1 MNVYISSENNNIF
14 LYQRKYI
21 IKKFL
26 SDDSDSKRVFLFT
39 EDLFSLKKLDS
50 KIKQNNFKT
59 LYIVD
64 KVINSDHFKQYLKKN
79 RIYFNY
85 LFFLKKIFFIIKLVF
100 YFKNFRSL
108 FLNIKLIYIFVD
120 KKDKKLSLT
129 GNKNF
134 IIFFSK
140 PFIHINK
147 NKINTLNNYKF
158 KMQGNCNFYFD
169 SAFPLHPDLVG
180 IRKKLKFNNF
190 NKKFVLEYLN
200 YIERIFNKK
209 KKVIIFLPPRTFESV
224 MKNIQFKNF
233 ILKFNPEKYLFMNG
247 IDSYLSLKKKNNKIF
262 SQKGGQINFFKKKN
276 FNIKTIKL
284 DRKFI
289 RIFDNFKD
297 ENLIKE
303 NKDYINNF
311 ESIFFEVF

>member
-209 KKVIIFLPPRTFESV
+209 KK
-224 MKNIQFKNF
+224 
-233 ILKFNPEKYLFMNG
+233 
-247 IDSYLSLKKKNNKIF
+247 SY
-262 SQKGGQINFFKKKN
+262 NFF
-276 FNIKTIKL
+276 TT
-284 DRKFI
+284 
-289 RIFDNFKD
+289 
-297 ENLIKE
+297 
-303 NKDYINNF
+303 
-311 ESIFFEVF
+311 

>member
-1 MNVYISSENNNIF
+1 
-14 LYQRKYI
+14 
-21 IKKFL
+21 
-26 SDDSDSKRVFLFT
+26 
-39 EDLFSLKKLDS
+39 
-50 KIKQNNFKT
+50 
-59 LYIVD
+59 
-64 KVINSDHFKQYLKKN
+64 
-79 RIYFNY
+79 
-85 LFFLKKIFFIIKLVF
+85 
-100 YFKNFRSL
+100 
-108 FLNIKLIYIFVD
+108 
-120 KKDKKLSLT
+120 
-129 GNKNF
+129 
-134 IIFFSK
+134 
-140 PFIHINK
+140 
-147 NKINTLNNYKF
+147 
-158 KMQGNCNFYFD
+158 
-169 SAFPLHPDLVG
+169 
-180 IRKKLKFNNF
+180 
-190 NKKFVLEYLN
+190 
-200 YIERIFNKK
+200 
-209 KKVIIFLPPRTFESV
+209 